1 MVYCTN
7 RKHLTMT
14 NTKISELEKL
24 EELILEYK
32 NESDVKKKHVA
43 YLRLI
48 EETLKLVKKLF
59 CLSTHFPETFREM
72 I

>member
-7 RKHLTMT
+7 RKQLTMT

-48 EETLKLVKKLF
+48 EET
-59 CLSTHFPETFREM
+59 
-72 I
+72 